1 MTDMLRGQASKLHLY
16 LTIIQTETAA
26 AESASRTAE
35 AAVQAMRGDQHTASL
50 AQIVGMLTGLRP
62 QTTCVD
68 QSEIVERLARL
79 AMEDTRT
86 VEVDDY
92 ESIVADVQE
101 LLKATL
107 DEKTP
112 LQEPEKNTSWRK
124 ALAPGEFSR
133 DVGRFRKLFAMAS
146 RLSING
152 GFHDTNFRELMKS
165 THGKCSLSSLEYT
178 QTVNLNSGAI
188 SLSFLTTKSRS
199 SDSASETFSVTNR
212 LSYTSFNARL
222 TFRPHRTRCVI
233 TAMVSMIRASG
244 FDASLPSRIVVSP
257 IIPSSSLVFQMVQNG
272 SLGELKSLLASG
284 QANVR
289 SQDEDGHTLL
299 HYAMRRRVTDPEVSR
314 FLIDCGLDTNAT
326 PTKQK
331 FASPLYDLLLLHTRE
346 TARDVVYANA
356 KLLLEGGADPFLAQ
370 DTLSPVYK
378 AIRLGRGDILRN
390 MATNWVYFPTDF
402 AKSRGRGLLETAINP
417 SKIKLKNHPHIAI
430 EILAPILDMG
440 ASVHDRS
447 RYRSGWSCLHLAV
460 HFAAFWGS
468 NVERNAIIY
477 LVRRGADVRAK
488 CDRGTSV
495 TDVAN
500 VTKGSMSAGSY
511 IRDLWDAVL
520 AACGYDLHEFPRD
533 YPYRPRWG
541 SGPGKSY
548 GMSDLQRLWEG
559 KEHLCPYSFCSECPS
574 SGIDYDHELH
584 HILQDESPWVGERQK
599 ALAESWHRESR
610 HRELVT
616 D

>member
-1 MTDMLRGQASKLHLY
+1 MLRGQASKLHLY

-299 HYAMRRRVTDPEVSR
+299 HVGTMTH
-314 FLIDCGLDTNAT
+314 L
-326 PTKQK
+326 
-331 FASPLYDLLLLHTRE
+331 
-346 TARDVVYANA
+346 
-356 KLLLEGGADPFLAQ
+356 PF
-370 DTLSPVYK
+370 
-378 AIRLGRGDILRN
+378 
-390 MATNWVYFPTDF
+390 
-402 AKSRGRGLLETAINP
+402 
-417 SKIKLKNHPHIAI
+417 
-430 EILAPILDMG
+430 
-440 ASVHDRS
+440 
-447 RYRSGWSCLHLAV
+447 
-460 HFAAFWGS
+460 
-468 NVERNAIIY
+468 
-477 LVRRGADVRAK
+477 
-488 CDRGTSV
+488 
-495 TDVAN
+495 
-500 VTKGSMSAGSY
+500 
-511 IRDLWDAVL
+511 
-520 AACGYDLHEFPRD
+520 
-533 YPYRPRWG
+533 
-541 SGPGKSY
+541 
-548 GMSDLQRLWEG
+548 
-559 KEHLCPYSFCSECPS
+559 
-574 SGIDYDHELH
+574 
-584 HILQDESPWVGERQK
+584 ES
-599 ALAESWHRESR
+599 
-610 HRELVT
+610 
-616 D
+616 